1 MLKSMTGFARYEN
14 QNGELTCKVEIKSV
28 NNRFIDI
35 NTRLPKSLA
44 ALELP
49 LKKLVKS
56 KCARGSFDISISLES
71 NGQSGANFE
80 IKPNLPLAA
89 QYLKAFNQIRDDLK
103 LQGEIDINAILGQ
116 RDIVKPELKE
126 ADDSSEETVTSTVE
140 KTLSDL
146 IKMRED
152 EGANLEKD
160 IISQIKGIEKLGGA
174 IKSLQ
179 STTVQEFQD
188 RLKEKIQTLTNGM
201 ELDPARMA
209 QETAL
214 LADRCDVTE
223 EIIRLKSHLDQF
235 YKLAE
240 SDGPQGRKLEFLT
253 QEINREVNTIGSKTI
268 DIEVSKAVI
277 EMKSRLEK
285 IREQLANIE

>member
-126 ADDSSEETVTSTVE
+126 PDDSSEETVTSTVE

-235 YKLAE
+235 YKLVE
-240 SDGPQGRKLEFLT
+240 SDEPQGRKLEFLT